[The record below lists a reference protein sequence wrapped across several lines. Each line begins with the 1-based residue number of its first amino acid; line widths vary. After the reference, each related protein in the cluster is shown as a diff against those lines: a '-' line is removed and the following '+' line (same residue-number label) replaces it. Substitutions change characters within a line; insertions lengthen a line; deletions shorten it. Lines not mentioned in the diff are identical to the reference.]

1 MKQKTMPCSPVLA
14 GLAGLFFCAFVQ
26 AAEFRSVSV
35 PKAIGYDAPSSEAT
49 KTLIYSKD
57 YPLEVIVN
65 LGDWLKLR
73 DQQGSLVWLENKQLS
88 QKRMVFVLERTDI
101 SLDETQPSALVATVE
116 KGVSLELMSANFKSG
131 MVKVKHRDGL
141 SGYIQASKLWGI
153 N

>member
-1 MKQKTMPCSPVLA
+1 MMPCKPVLA

-26 AAEFRSVSV
+26 AAEYRSVAV
-35 PKAIGYDAPSSEAT
+35 TKAIGYDAPSSEAT
-49 KTLIYSKD
+49 KMLIYSKD

-73 DQQGSLVWLENKQLS
+73 DQQGGLVWLENKNLS
-88 QKRMVFVLERTDI
+88 QKRFVFVLDRTDI
-101 SLDETQPSALVATVE
+101 NLAETAPSALVATVE
-116 KGVSLELMSANFKSG
+116 KGVSLELISTNFKNG

-141 SGYIQASKLWGI
+141 SGYVQANKLWGV